1 MSFKYNLK
9 GTSIGFSNIVETIL
23 KNRDIENIN
32 DFLNPNASHLEDES
46 LYDHMELGFE
56 NLLYHIKKDSAIVI
70 VVDCDADGYT
80 SASVMYQYITHLIM
94 KFNSKSTITFIVH
107 DDKAHGLDEIT
118 LNRIIKIECGCNL
131 IILPDASSNDYAEHK
146 YFKNK
151 GIDILVIDHHGC
163 ERYSENAIVINNQL
177 STQVTNKTMTGVGV
191 CYKFIKYIDKKLNL
205 NCADDYLDLVAIG
218 MIGDV
223 SDLRNLESR
232 YLVLKGI
239 ELIIKGQN
247 KNKFISALIKD
258 KAYDMKNEVSIIG
271 IGFYIVPL
279 INALIRN
286 GTYEEKELMFKAFLN
301 INEKHIDKI
310 RGKGEVELS
319 LQDYVVRIGN
329 KCKRKQKKLVD
340 EAVEVAKNQVDKY
353 QLFNNGIII
362 INATG
367 LTEKNYTGLLAN
379 KLTNIYQRP
388 CFLLSSHD
396 EDFAGSARGYDKKD
410 IKDVRK
416 WCIDSGLFNY
426 ALGHPNACGISI
438 HNSKIND
445 LYEVVSKIQVSN
457 FLIYDVDGIFNDKTL
472 NKTIIESVAKHK
484 NIWGN
489 SVDEPLFAIENLV
502 VNSKDI
508 ELMGKN
514 KNTIKINHDG
524 IALMKFFTNEDRYND
539 MKQHQAINVTIIG
552 KFSINEYNGKITPQI
567 IIEDFMY
574 TPSVVK
580 FRF

>member
-9 GTSIGFSNIVETIL
+9 GNVIGFSNIVETIL
-23 KNRDIENIN
+23 KNRDIENIS
-32 DFLNPNASHLEDES
+32 DFLDPNESHLEDLD
-46 LYDHMELGFE
+46 LYDNMELGYE
-56 NLLYHIKKDSAIVI
+56 LLIQHIKQDSNIVI

-80 SASVMYQYITHLIM
+80 SASVMYQYIMYLI
-94 KFNSKSTITFIVH
+94 KVLNSKSTVVFIVH
-107 DDKAHGLDEIT
+107 DDKAHGLDEVT
-118 LNRIIKIECGCNL
+118 LNRIIKLECNL

-151 GIDILVIDHHGC
+151 GIDILVADHHEC
-163 ERYSENAIVINNQL
+163 ERYSENAVVINNQL
-177 STQVTNKTMTGVGV
+177 SQKVTNKTMSGVGV
-191 CYKFIKYIDKKLNL
+191 CYKLCKYIDKKMNL
-205 NCADDYLDLVAIG
+205 NYADDFLDLVAIG
-218 MIGDV
+218 MIGDA

-239 ELIIKGQN
+239 DLITKEKN
-247 KNKFISALIKD
+247 KNKFISSLIKE

-301 INEKHIDKI
+301 LEEKHIDKI
-310 RGKGEVELS
+310 RGKGDVELS
-319 LQDYVVRIGN
+319 LQDYVVRIGA
-329 KCKRKQKKLVD
+329 KCRRKQKKIVD
-340 EAVEVAKNQVDKY
+340 EGVESAKSQIEQY
-353 QLFNNGIII
+353 QLNSHGIII

-367 LTEKNYTGLLAN
+367 LTDKNYTGLLAN

-388 CFLLSSHD
+388 CLLLNSHE
-396 EDFAGSARGYDKKD
+396 EDFAGSARGYEKKD
-410 IKDVRK
+410 IKDIKK

-438 HNSKIND
+438 HNSKINR
-445 LYEVVSKIQVSN
+445 LYEVVSRMKVSDV
-457 FLIYDVDGIFNDKTL
+457 LIYDVDGIFDEKTL
-472 NKTIIESVAKHK
+472 NKFVIESIGKLK

-489 SVDEPLFAIENLV
+489 SVDEPLFVVENLT

-514 KNTIKINHDG
+514 KNTIKIIYNG
-524 IALMKFFTNEDRYND
+524 ISLLKFFTSEDKYNQ
-539 MKQHQAINVTIIG
+539 MKQHQAISLTIIG
-552 KFSINEYNGKITPQI
+552 KFGINEYNGKITPQI
-567 IIEDFMY
+567 IIEDLMY
-574 TPSVVK
+574 SPSVVK

>member
-9 GTSIGFSNIVETIL
+9 GAAIGFSNIVETIL

-32 DFLNPNASHLEDES
+32 DFLNPNVSHLEDEF
-46 LYDHMELGFE
+46 LYDHMESGYE
-56 NLLYHIKKDSAIVI
+56 NLLYHIKNNSIIVI

-80 SASVMYQYITHLIM
+80 SASAMYQYIIHLII

-107 DDKAHGLDEIT
+107 DDKAHGLDEVT
-118 LNRIIKIECGCNL
+118 LNRIIKIDCSL

-177 STQVTNKTMTGVGV
+177 SQKVTNKTMTGIGV
-191 CYKFIKYIDKKLNL
+191 VYKFIKYIDKKLNL
-205 NCADDYLDLVAIG
+205 NYADDYLDLLTIG

-239 ELIIKGQN
+239 ELIKKEQN
-247 KNKFISALIKD
+247 KNKFISALIKE

-301 INEKHIDKI
+301 VDEKHMDKI

-329 KCKRKQKKLVD
+329 KRKRKQKKLVD
-340 EAVEVAKNQVDKY
+340 EAVEIAKNQVDQY

-388 CFLLSSHD
+388 CFLLSSHE

-410 IKDVRK
+410 IKDIRQ
-416 WCIDSGLFNY
+416 WCVNSGLFNY

-438 HNSKIND
+438 HNSKINR
-445 LYEVVSKIQVSN
+445 LYEIASQMKVSD
-457 FLIYDVDGIFNDKTL
+457 FLIYEVDGVFNEKTL
-472 NKTIIESVAKHK
+472 NKTLIESVAKHK

-489 SVDEPLFAIENLV
+489 SVDEPIFAIENLI

-514 KNTIKINHDG
+514 KNTIKINYNG
-524 IALMKFFTNEDRYND
+524 ISFMKFFTNEDKYNE
-539 MKQHQAINVTIIG
+539 MKQHQAISLIIIG

-574 TPSVVK
+574 IPSVAK